1 MDERIRKMEKIVAEG
16 KKEEIA
22 KVLGVPERIARKL
35 TKKDLQDTFFF
46 FKNYQ
51 EDKKGEAKSSEKG
64 VKQ

>member
-1 MDERIRKMEKIVAEG
+1 MDERERIREAEKIVAEG

-22 KVLGVPERIARKL
+22 KMLGIPKRISKKL

-46 FKNYQ
+46 FKNYK
-51 EDKKGEAKSSEKG
+51 EDIKAE

>member
-1 MDERIRKMEKIVAEG
+1 MDERMRKMEKIVAEG
-16 KKEEIA
+16 KKDEIA

-51 EDKKGEAKSSEKG
+51 EDMKKESE
-64 VKQ
+64 